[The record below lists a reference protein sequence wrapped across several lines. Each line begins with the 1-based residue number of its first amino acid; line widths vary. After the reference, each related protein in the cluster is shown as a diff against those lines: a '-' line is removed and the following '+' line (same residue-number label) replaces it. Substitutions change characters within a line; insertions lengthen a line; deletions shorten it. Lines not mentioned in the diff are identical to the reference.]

1 MPISLKKLP
10 EENVKPTTT
19 GKISEKGLYLL
30 DESE

>member
-10 EENVKPTTT
+10 EGDVKPPTTVR
-19 GKISEKGLYLL
+19 ISEKGLYLL